1 MANSVSNDAL
11 WEKLSEIS
19 EQLNCI
25 KQTESTSNF
34 SGIKDGIIVEIKEE
48 CKLLGYHYDLNFRT
62 SEQNWKKTNE
72 NITKILNIVSRIR
85 KQQKETAEKQ
95 SETSIEERLKVL
107 EIQSK
112 YNREYFNF
120 RFFKFRKLSLVIAVL
135 VLLVLTLILFCMK
148 QQNDYTV
155 LNNEYY
161 RKSTVIRELQTDSL
175 KNIVEPDTKTNKKK

>member
-25 KQTESTSNF
+25 KQTETTSDF
-34 SGIKDGIIVEIKEE
+34 SGIKDGIIVEIKEQ
-48 CKLLGYHYDLNFRT
+48 CRLLGNHNDVNYRA
-62 SEQNWKKTNE
+62 SEQNCKTTDE
-72 NITKILNIVSRIR
+72 NIIKILNIVSRIR
-85 KQQKETAEKQ
+85 KQQKETAERQ
-95 SETSIEERLKVL
+95 SEGSIEQRLKVL

-112 YNREYFNF
+112 YNRDYFNF
-120 RFFKFRKLSLVIAVL
+120 RLFKFRKSSLVIVIL

-155 LNNEYY
+155 LNNEFY
-161 RKSTVIRELQTDSL
+161 RKSIVIRELQTDSL

>member
-25 KQTESTSNF
+25 RQ
-34 SGIKDGIIVEIKEE
+34 KEQ
-48 CKLLGYHYDLNFRT
+48 CKLLDNHNDVNFGA
-62 SEQNWKKTNE
+62 SEQNWKTTDE
-72 NITKILNIVSRIR
+72 NIIKILKIVSRIR
-85 KQQKETAEKQ
+85 KQQKETAERQ
-95 SETSIEERLKVL
+95 SETSIEERLKAL
-107 EIQSK
+107 KIQSK

-120 RFFKFRKLSLVIAVL
+120 RFFKFRKSSLVIAVL
-135 VLLVLTLILFCMK
+135 VLLLFILILFCMK

-161 RKSTVIRELQTDSL
+161 RKNIVLRELQTDSL
-175 KNIVEPDTKTNKKK
+175 RNIVEPDIKAKKKE